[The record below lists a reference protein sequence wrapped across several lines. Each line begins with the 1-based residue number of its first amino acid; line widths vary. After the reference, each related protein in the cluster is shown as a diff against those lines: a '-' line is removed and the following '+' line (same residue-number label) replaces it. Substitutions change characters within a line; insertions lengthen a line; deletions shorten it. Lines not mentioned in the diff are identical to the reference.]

1 MRVVFDTN
9 VVLSGAGWRHE
20 PYACLVLAARRKALP
35 YATVETLNELRRIAT
50 QMHAEGVFPRDPWP
64 VLNWYFRFARLVD
77 PAPVGRQRSRDAQDD
92 PFLACALGA
101 RAACIVS
108 RDPDLL
114 VLQKPFGVEIITPRT
129 LLSRSIHLSESGRAP
144 STADSRGRLR

>member
-1 MRVVFDTN
+1 MRVVFDTK
-9 VVLSGAGWRHE
+9 VVLAGAGWRHE

-35 YATVETLNELRRIAT
+35 CATVETLDELRRIAA

-64 VLNWYFRFARLVD
+64 VRNWYFRFARLVGA
-77 PAPVGRQRSRDAQDD
+77 APLGPPRSRDANDD

-108 RDPDLL
+108 GDPDLL
-114 VLQKPFGVEIITPRT
+114 VLRKPFGVEIITPRT
-129 LLSRSIHLSESGRAP
+129 LLSRLIHL
-144 STADSRGRLR
+144 